1 MVTDM
6 HLTTQRLIEL
16 RADARL
22 ERTTTMETR
31 GRFGEDPALSFERMP
46 SIDAIVVL
54 TLRDELLEQRGRL
67 AEFNLTRMM
76 GRVPGP
82 DGAEYAHK
90 ADRAEFEILR
100 EIALD
105 CPPLT
110 KAVWELAGS
119 LRGVGTESEPEAE
132 AEAQR

>member
-1 MVTDM
+1 M
-6 HLTTQRLIEL
+6 HLTTQRLLEL

-22 ERTTTMETR
+22 ERTTMMETR
-31 GRFGEDPALSFERMP
+31 GRHGEDPAVSMEQMS
-46 SIDAIVVL
+46 SIDGIVVL
-54 TLRDELLEQRGRL
+54 NLRDELLEQDGKL
-67 AEFNLTRMM
+67 AEFNITRLM

-82 DGAEYAHK
+82 DGEKYAHM
-90 ADRAEFEILR
+90 ADQVEFEILR

-110 KAVWELAGS
+110 QAVWELAGR
-119 LRGVGTESEPEAE
+119 LRVVGAQTEPEAG